1 MPTTGSICLLLT
13 LGAATARLPLSA
25 QQRDQ
30 PLPHLYHTAWTI
42 RDGAPADVQALA
54 QTADGFL
61 WVGTLSGLFRFDGV
75 RFDLYEPPA
84 SDTLPSVGVSALLP
98 LADGGLWVGY
108 QFGGV
113 SLIRDGSIR
122 SYGESDGFPRGTVM
136 YLVQDSSGVV
146 WSGGTGGVARLEN
159 GHWHTLAPDEGLSG
173 APVTGMMVD
182 RGGRIWVAADDGLFA
197 RAPSQPRFARVG
209 PARTSNVGFRDRN
222 VIQEAPDGT
231 IWSASQEFGLQRLA
245 SPAAGADARA
255 SAPRIPDPGIML
267 IERSGIFWLGHTR
280 TTDVERFGADGRT
293 SQRMTQGLSGGT
305 VQAWLEDRE
314 GNVWAGTSNGLDHFR
329 RTKLNRVELPG
340 PGTYFAVAP
349 ADSGAVW
356 VGSTD
361 SPLRR
366 VGARID
372 EFPELPRLVDVAYR
386 DRDGVVWIGSPEGPL
401 AIRAAASSS
410 RSRLPDVKNLGIQAV
425 DAGRRGQPV
434 DLHRQESAS
443 IGRVGEPLGGIR
455 RTRRSPRGAGG
466 RPDGGRF
473 RPNLAGLHR

>member
-1 MPTTGSICLLLT
+1 M
-13 LGAATARLPLSA
+13 PLSA

-98 LADGGLWVGY
+98 LQDGGLWVGY

-146 WSGGTGGVARLEN
+146 WSGGTWGVARLEN

-197 RAPSQPRFARVG
+197 RAPSAAPVRACRAPRG
-209 PARTSNVGFRDRN
+209 PRTWASETATSSRKRRM
-222 VIQEAPDGT
+222 APSGPRRRSSGSSD
-231 IWSASQEFGLQRLA
+231 SPPLPRAS
-245 SPAAGADARA
+245 DARA

-280 TTDVERFGADGRT
+280 TTERRALRGRRPDLAADDPGDVRRHRAGLARGPRRQRVGRHVERAGSFPPH
-293 SQRMTQGLSGGT
+293 
-305 VQAWLEDRE
+305 QAEP
-314 GNVWAGTSNGLDHFR
+314 R
-329 RTKLNRVELPG
+329 RAAG
-340 PGTYFAVAP
+340 PGDLFRGRA
-349 ADSGAVW
+349 G
-356 VGSTD
+356 GFR
-361 SPLRR
+361 RR
-366 VGARID
+366 VGRLRPTARSGESAPGHD

-386 DRDGVVWIGSPEGPL
+386 DSGRSGLDREPEGPL
-401 AIRAAASSS
+401 AIRPRQVRAGAPAGGEEP
-410 RSRLPDVKNLGIQAV
+410 RHPGGGP
-425 DAGRRGQPV
+425 GRRGQSV
-434 DLHRQESAS
+434 DLHRQERRLSE
-443 IGRVGEPLGGIR
+443 GRRAAGRHSPAATISHGSR
-455 RTRRSPRGAGG
+455 RWS
-466 RPDGGRF
+466 
-473 RPNLAGLHR
+473 